1 MGCGIHKGIQQ
12 QIDTRK
18 NENQESQKPEAGG
31 FLPPLVQS
39 F

>member
-12 QIDTRK
+12 IDTRK
-18 NENQESQKPEAGG
+18 NENLESQKPEAGG

>member
-1 MGCGIHKGIQQ
+1 MGCGIHKGIQLN
-12 QIDTRK
+12 DTRK